1 MTCPPALNPQRDLPE
16 GVEGIFVLH
25 PGRRKKSRNESM
37 AQKDLP
43 HSVSVTV
50 EVEVA
55 AV

>member
-1 MTCPPALNPQRDLPE
+1 MTCPPALNPQRDLLE
-16 GVEGIFVLH
+16 GAEGISVLH
-25 PGRRKKSRNESM
+25 PGRRKKSRNESV